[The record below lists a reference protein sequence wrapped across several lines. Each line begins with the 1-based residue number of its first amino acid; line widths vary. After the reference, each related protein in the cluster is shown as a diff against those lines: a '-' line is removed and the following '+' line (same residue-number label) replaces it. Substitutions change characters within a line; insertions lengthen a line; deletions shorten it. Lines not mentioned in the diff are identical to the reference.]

1 MPISTEDL
9 AKLAKSSLDDYLRN
23 TPVDQIAQE
32 RPFLQM
38 LLKGKK
44 PFGGAKQN
52 IVEQLR
58 KDYGSNFAWA
68 YGESKVV
75 FNKRDTLEQAMF
87 PWRRAVDAL
96 YIPYDTL
103 FSNGIDVREGGHGAF
118 RLEQNEKVQLTN
130 LLDENLLALRE
141 GFMKSL
147 DLHVHRDGTQ
157 STDAVVGLDAL
168 IPLNP
173 TTGKLGGLDRSTAT
187 YWRNYAD
194 TAIETASM
202 LNQMEKAWRECYR
215 HGGTP
220 DYIFAGSDFIDAY
233 RNCLQP
239 MLTYNVNA
247 GNVAR
252 ADGAIGEGNRTGLF
266 FKGKEILWDPT
277 FDDLDT
283 ADTPS
288 VKWATRCY
296 FINSK
301 TIKWRDNG
309 YDIIT
314 PVRPHDTLCLY
325 EMINMRCAVSI
336 NRPNANA
343 VLALKA
349 STGGAGGQ
357 GQSDEDGTGP

>member
-1 MPISTEDL
+1 MPISTQDL
-9 AKLAKSSLDDYLRN
+9 TKLTKSSLDDYLRN
-23 TPVDQIAQE
+23 TPVDQITQE
-32 RPFLQM
+32 RPFLNM

-52 IVEQLR
+52 IVEQIR

-68 YGESKVV
+68 YGESKVT
-75 FNKRDTLEQAMF
+75 FNKRDTLEQAAF

-96 YIPYDTL
+96 YIDFDTL
-103 FSNGIDVREGGHGAF
+103 FSNGIDVKEGGHGAY
-118 RLEQNEKVQLTN
+118 RLETNEKVQLTN
-130 LLDENLLALRE
+130 LLDEQITALRE

-168 IPLNP
+168 IPLDP
-173 TTGKLGGLDRSTAT
+173 STGTLGGIDRAANS
-187 YWRNYAD
+187 YWRNYTD
-194 TAIETASM
+194 VNIEAATM

-220 DYIFAGSDFIDAY
+220 DYIFAGSGFIDAY

-239 MLTYNVNA
+239 MMQYNVRA
-247 GNVAR
+247 GSVAT
-252 ADGAIGEGNRTGLF
+252 ADGGVGDGSRTGLF

-277 FDDLDT
+277 FDDLDA
-283 ADTPS
+283 ADTPAT
-288 VKWATRCY
+288 KWATRCY
-296 FINSK
+296 FVNSK
-301 TIKWRDNG
+301 TLKWRDNG

-325 EMINMRCAVSI
+325 EMINMRCAVTIS
-336 NRPNANA
+336 RPNANA
-343 VLALKA
+343 VLALKSA
-349 STGGAGGQ
+349 
-357 GQSDEDGTGP
+357 

>member
-1 MPISTEDL
+1 MPISSDDL
-9 AKLAKSSLDDYLRN
+9 TRLAKSSLDDYLRN
-23 TPVDQIAQE
+23 TPVDQITQE
-32 RPFLQM
+32 RPFLNM

-52 IVEQLR
+52 IVEQIR

-68 YGESKVV
+68 YGEAKVT

-96 YIPYDTL
+96 YISYDEL
-103 FSNGIDVREGGHGAF
+103 FSNGIDVREGGRGAF
-118 RLEQNEKVQLTN
+118 RLENNEKVQLTN
-130 LLDENLLALRE
+130 LLDENMLALRE
-141 GFMKSL
+141 GFLKSL
-147 DLHVHRDGTQ
+147 DLHVHRDGTS

-168 IPLNP
+168 IALDP
-173 TTGKLGGLDRSTAT
+173 TTGTLGNIDRAKNA

-194 TAIETASM
+194 LTLKAGTM
-202 LNQMEKAWRECYR
+202 LDSMEKAWRECYR

-220 DYIFAGSDFIDAY
+220 DYIIAGSDFIDAY
-233 RNCLQP
+233 RNELRP
-239 MLTYNVNA
+239 VMTYNVNA
-247 GNVAR
+247 GSIGR
-252 ADGAIGEGNRTGLF
+252 IDGAIGEGVRTGLL
-266 FKGKEILWDPT
+266 FKGREILWDPT

-283 ADTPS
+283 ADTPAT
-288 VKWATRCY
+288 KWATRCY

-309 YDIIT
+309 YDVIT

-343 VLALKA
+343 VLALG
-349 STGGAGGQ
+349 STEGAGAGG
-357 GQSDEDGTGP
+357 

>member
-1 MPISTEDL
+1 MPISTDDL

-194 TAIETASM
+194 TAIETATM
-202 LNQMEKAWRECYR
+202 LNQMEKAWRECYC

-349 STGGAGGQ
+349 SAGSTGGQ
-357 GQSDEDGTGP
+357 GQSGDDGTDP

>member
-1 MPISTEDL
+1 MPISTDDL

-194 TAIETASM
+194 TAIETATM

>member
-1 MPISTEDL
+1 MPISTDDL

-187 YWRNYAD
+187 FWRNYAD
-194 TAIETASM
+194 TAIETATM